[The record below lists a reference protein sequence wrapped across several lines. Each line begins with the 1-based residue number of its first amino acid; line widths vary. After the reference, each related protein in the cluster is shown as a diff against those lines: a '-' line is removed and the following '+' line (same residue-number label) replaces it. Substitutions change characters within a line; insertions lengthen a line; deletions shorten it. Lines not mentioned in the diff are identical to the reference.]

1 MSAAFVV
8 LPTTEN
14 RTATNPCAR
23 LFYLLLAADKVLI
36 LVFVYSF
43 ANVLSYYALA
53 RVDAAV
59 YTVLL
64 QLKILTTASFFVI
77 MLGRSFSGAK
87 WRSLLLLVIGCI
99 LVASP
104 AFNKECAGQ
113 GDSNG
118 DEKVSAFETALGVG
132 AILIMV
138 TISGYSAVYFESML
152 KKDKTTVWERNFQ
165 LAFYSSILLLGIMVS
180 ERVYSSTGYDDLFKG
195 WTINA
200 FLLAFIQAGGGMLVA
215 ATLKYA
221 DAILKTLATSGSI
234 VLSAVVGYL
243 VLDGPLDIFV
253 VLGCICT
260 ILAIFNYTLDA
271 TPTS

>member
-1 MSAAFVV
+1 M
-8 LPTTEN
+8 
-14 RTATNPCAR
+14 TNPFAR

-64 QLKILTTASFFVI
+64 QLKILSTASFFVI

-113 GDSNG
+113 SGDSNG
-118 DEKVSAFETALGVG
+118 DEKVSVFETALGVG

-180 ERVYSSTGYDDLFKG
+180 ERVYSSTGFDDVFKG

-200 FLLAFIQAGGGMLVA
+200 FLLAFIQAAGGMLVA

-234 VLSAVVGYL
+234 VLSAVVGYAL
-243 VLDGPLDIFV
+243 LDGPLDIFV
-253 VLGCICT
+253 GLGCICT